1 MIDKVKIL
9 GIIQDGLK
17 DSEDKFVV
25 SVKITPYNRIFF
37 EIDGYNGINIDD
49 WIELS
54 RYIESQLNRDEEDFE
69 LNVASAGLDSP
80 LRLTRQYIKNVG
92 RDLSVTMTD
101 GEKIEGELTAAN
113 EEEIVVSPLAGRKKI
128 KPEPITIKY
137 ADIKVAKMIV
147 KFW

>member
-25 SVKITPYNRIFF
+25 SVKITPDNRIFVD
-37 EIDGYNGINIDD
+37 IDSDNGINIDD
-49 WIELS
+49 CIELS
-54 RYIESQLNRDEEDFE
+54 RYIESQMNRDEEDFE

-80 LRLTRQYIKNVG
+80 LRLTRQYIKNIG

-113 EEEIVVSPLAGRKKI
+113 EEEIVVSPMAGRKKV

-137 ADIKVAKMIV
+137 ADIKVAKLIV
-147 KFW
+147 KF